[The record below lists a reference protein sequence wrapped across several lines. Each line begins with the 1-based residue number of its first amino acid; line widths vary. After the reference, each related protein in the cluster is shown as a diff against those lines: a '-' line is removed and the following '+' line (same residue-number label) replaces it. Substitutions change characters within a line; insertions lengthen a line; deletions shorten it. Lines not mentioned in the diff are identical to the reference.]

1 MNPRKPMYM
10 IGLDYSKDNQLR
22 LKRFIEVTG
31 AESVRKFVVEAIDNE
46 ISYRLGE
53 MSVEKRASVL
63 KLMER

>member
-1 MNPRKPMYM
+1 MYM